1 MVRKKERSLRSDC
14 QSVPSLRLQ
23 EFPNESLRSSPD
35 AAANNELGFAC
46 QKNRKVY
53 DRKYFDLNEQTGK
66 MKCCVVD
73 DALTG

>member
-46 QKNRKVY
+46 QK
-53 DRKYFDLNEQTGK
+53 TGK
-66 MKCCVVD
+66 SMIGNT
-73 DALTG
+73 LTLMNRRAK